1 MFSIKVKFNNW
12 EKILVVIE
20 IKIGTIDSLLTK
32 I

>member
-20 IKIGTIDSLLTK
+20 IKIGTIDTLLTK
-32 I
+32 M

>member
-12 EKILVVIE
+12 EKILIVIE
-20 IKIGTIDSLLTK
+20 IKIGTIDKLLTK